1 MNFVIGAIGANFTL
15 GLISGVTSA
24 ANGVYTLSSTI
35 LHSTSNGA
43 EEIKQII
50 RETDLEVKIKT
61 TQLLLCE
68 LKISDKSPN
77 TVKYCV
83 HAIHD
88 AIREIA
94 DELDQVYYRMQYNSN
109 LWVGSTVRSFKF
121 HNNKSR
127 LHAKLKNL
135 ESRTQTLTSIMNLQP
150 LMYKNNN
157 LDKEMSVMNDSL
169 MQTDEVDPSS
179 TAMVRAELHKKLEF
193 MKE

>member
-35 LHSTSNGA
+35 LHSTSSGA

-109 LWVGSTVRSFKF
+109 LWVGSTVRAFKF

-157 LDKEMSVMNDSL
+157 LDKEMSLMNDSL
-169 MQTDEVDPSS
+169 MQTDEVDPNS

>member
-35 LHSTSNGA
+35 LHSTSSGA

-109 LWVGSTVRSFKF
+109 LWVGSTVRAFKF

-157 LDKEMSVMNDSL
+157 LDKEMSIMNDSL
-169 MQTDEVDPSS
+169 LQTDEVDPNS